1 MQQAPTMDCSASQS
15 TIPPSGV
22 TVLTSSASDT
32 NNRVLTLSWTASAGT
47 IEGTGRD
54 VSWVAP
60 QKEGAYLI
68 YASASNEGGTS
79 TCAVTVNVVRLVAA
93 TAAPPDNRVAMTQLP
108 PLPDWTLDYLVPEQ
122 LVIKSSE
129 ETLGA
134 IYDRLRTALSRAQ
147 ISNDETAVYGVGSD
161 GFAIVTHVE
170 HIDDHGVPA
179 DPRWSIQP
187 AQRIPTTLAELWSDL
202 IHATPGRYRVII
214 LVVTSRSLNSLKA
227 PRTQATAQGMSTLL
241 RQGEDTLPSE
251 LRQVQGTADRRCVA
265 VVYEFQRTNDS
276 EPKALESSD
285 IGGPTHLAAAGL
297 WPKGDLP

>member
-1 MQQAPTMDCSASQS
+1 M
-15 TIPPSGV
+15 
-22 TVLTSSASDT
+22 LTSSASDA
-32 NNRVLTLSWTASAGT
+32 NKNVLTYTWTAVAGT

-60 QKEGAYLI
+60 QKEGIYLI
-68 YASASNEGGTS
+68 YASASNAVGTS
-79 TCAVTVNVVRLVAA
+79 TCAVTVNVVRLRA
-93 TAAPPDNRVAMTQLP
+93 TAAEPPDDRIAMPQLP
-108 PLPDWTLDYLVPEQ
+108 RLPDWTLDYLLPEQ
-122 LVIKSSE
+122 LIIRSPQ

-134 IYDRLRTALSRAQ
+134 IYDRLRQALSRAQ
-147 ISNDETAVYGVGSD
+147 ISNDDTAVYGVGSD

-187 AQRIPTTLAELWSDL
+187 EQKTPKTFAELLSNL
-202 IHATPGRYRVII
+202 IHATPGRYRGIV
-214 LVVTSRSLNSLKA
+214 LVVTSRSLTSLKA
-227 PRTQATAQGMSTLL
+227 QGTQATPQALSTIL

-265 VVYEFQRTNDS
+265 IVYEFQRTNDS